1 MPMTDTALQVA
12 LDKKVGKRSAPT
24 IGDGPIG
31 PVTGEHIDRCNEW
44 LKPLAQRDG
53 FDAYPN
59 LSVSDIENL
68 LNMGRAN
75 HVNFAGRT
83 LHEATVLRET
93 LLIDMASVVRSIRW
107 GMAPQEDEPTAEVLF
122 RLTARGRRML
132 QQCCPDLWNKMLYGK

>member
-1 MPMTDTALQVA
+1 MSMTDTALQLA

-44 LKPLAQRDG
+44 LKPLAERDG
-53 FDAYPN
+53 FNAFPN
-59 LSVSDIENL
+59 LNISDIENL
-68 LNMGRAN
+68 LHMGRAN
-75 HVNFAGRT
+75 HVSFAHAISQAG
-83 LHEATVLRET
+83 VLRGM
-93 LLIDMASVVRSIRW
+93 LLIDMANVVRSIRW